1 MKTNDHNK
9 QLYRDMQEAPDKYSD
24 QEIEAMMD
32 DLDQVPD
39 VDEAWQQFE
48 SEEFF
53 AEQSGKAE
61 RRVKSEEF
69 ATALPTMRF
78 HSLLHKMA
86 ASFVGLLLVSGVAFA
101 AIHIVRQYQETE
113 VPQAADTMAEANS
126 SLFTLRSSLPADT
139 VTVKSGPVVFDNIPL
154 DSIVKDIA
162 TYHHLDLDLQ
172 NERQR
177 VDASAGMQASQLRF
191 YFVWNQEESLQE
203 VIEKLNMFEQ
213 VNLTVEDGK
222 LIIR

>member
-1 MKTNDHNK
+1 MKTNNDNK

-39 VDEAWQQFE
+39 VDKAWQQFE

-78 HSLLHKMA
+78 HSLLRKMA

-101 AIHIVRQYQETE
+101 AIHIVRQYQKPEA
-113 VPQAADTMAEANS
+113 PLAADTMAEANS
-126 SLFTLRSSLPADT
+126 SLFTLNSSLPADT
-139 VTVKSGPVVFDNIPL
+139 IVKPGPVVFDNVTL
-154 DSIVKDIA
+154 DSIVKVIA
-162 TYHHLDLDLQ
+162 AFHHLDMDLQ

-177 VDASAGMQASQLRF
+177 VGASAGMQASQLRF

-213 VNLTVEDGK
+213 VNLAVEDGK
-222 LIIR
+222 LMVR

>member
-1 MKTNDHNK
+1 MKTNNDNK

-24 QEIEAMMD
+24 QEIESMMD

-39 VDEAWQQFE
+39 VDKAWQQFE
-48 SEEFF
+48 SEEL
-53 AEQSGKAE
+53 
-61 RRVKSEEF
+61 RVKSEEF

-78 HSLLHKMA
+78 HSLFRKMA

-101 AIHIVRQYQETE
+101 AIHIVRQYQKPE
-113 VPQAADTMAEANS
+113 VPLAADTMAEANS
-126 SLFTLRSSLPADT
+126 SLFTLNSSLPADT
-139 VTVKSGPVVFDNIPL
+139 IVKPGSVVFDNVTL
-154 DSIVKDIA
+154 DSIVKVIA
-162 TYHHLDLDLQ
+162 AFHHLDMDLQ

-177 VDASAGMQASQLRF
+177 VGAPAGMQASQLRF

-213 VNLTVEDGK
+213 VNLAVEDGK
-222 LIIR
+222 LMVR

>member
-1 MKTNDHNK
+1 MKTNNDNK
-9 QLYRDMQEAPDKYSD
+9 QLYRDMEEAPDKYSD
-24 QEIEAMMD
+24 QEIESMMD

-39 VDEAWQQFE
+39 VDKAWQQFE

-78 HSLLHKMA
+78 HSLLRKMA

-101 AIHIVRQYQETE
+101 AIHIVRQYQKPE
-113 VPQAADTMAEANS
+113 VPLAADTMAEANS
-126 SLFTLRSSLPADT
+126 SLFTLNSSLPADT
-139 VTVKSGPVVFDNIPL
+139 IVKTEPVVFDNVTL
-154 DSIVKDIA
+154 DSIVKVIA
-162 TYHHLDLDLQ
+162 AFHHLDMDLQ

-177 VDASAGMQASQLRF
+177 VGASAGMQASQLRF

-213 VNLTVEDGK
+213 VNLAVEDGK
-222 LIIR
+222 LMVR

>member
-1 MKTNDHNK
+1 MKTNNDNK

-24 QEIEAMMD
+24 QEIESMMD

-39 VDEAWQQFE
+39 VDKAWQQFE

-78 HSLLHKMA
+78 HSLLRKMA

-101 AIHIVRQYQETE
+101 AIHIVRQYQKPEA
-113 VPQAADTMAEANS
+113 PLAADTMAEANS
-126 SLFTLRSSLPADT
+126 SLFTLNSSLPADT
-139 VTVKSGPVVFDNIPL
+139 IVKTEPVVFDNVTL
-154 DSIVKDIA
+154 DSIVKVIA
-162 TYHHLDLDLQ
+162 AFHHLDMDVQ

-177 VDASAGMQASQLRF
+177 VGASAGMQASQLRF

-213 VNLTVEDGK
+213 VNLAVEDGK
-222 LIIR
+222 LMVR

>member
-1 MKTNDHNK
+1 MKTNNDNK

-24 QEIEAMMD
+24 QEIESMMD

-39 VDEAWQQFE
+39 VDKAWQQFE

-78 HSLLHKMA
+78 HSLLRKMA

-101 AIHIVRQYQETE
+101 AIHIVRQYQKPEA
-113 VPQAADTMAEANS
+113 PLAADTMAEANS
-126 SLFTLRSSLPADT
+126 SLFTLNSSLPADT
-139 VTVKSGPVVFDNIPL
+139 IVKPGSVVFDNVTL
-154 DSIVKDIA
+154 DSIVKVIA
-162 TYHHLDLDLQ
+162 AFHHLDMDLQ

-177 VDASAGMQASQLRF
+177 VGAPAGMQASQLRF

-213 VNLTVEDGK
+213 VNLAVEDGK
-222 LIIR
+222 LMVR

>member
-1 MKTNDHNK
+1 MKPNDHNK

-78 HSLLHKMA
+78 HSLLRKMA

-101 AIHIVRQYQETE
+101 AIHIVRQYQKPEA
-113 VPQAADTMAEANS
+113 PLAADTMAEANS
-126 SLFTLRSSLPADT
+126 SLFTLNSSLPADT
-139 VTVKSGPVVFDNIPL
+139 IVKTEPVVFDNVTL
-154 DSIVKDIA
+154 DSIVKVIA
-162 TYHHLDLDLQ
+162 AFHHLDMDLQ

-177 VDASAGMQASQLRF
+177 VGASTGMQASQLRF

-213 VNLTVEDGK
+213 VNLAVEDGK
-222 LIIR
+222 LMVR

>member
-1 MKTNDHNK
+1 MKTNNDNK

-24 QEIEAMMD
+24 QEIESMMD

-39 VDEAWQQFE
+39 VDKAWQQFE

-78 HSLLHKMA
+78 HSLLRKMA

-101 AIHIVRQYQETE
+101 AIHIVRQYQKPEA
-113 VPQAADTMAEANS
+113 PLAADTMAEANS
-126 SLFTLRSSLPADT
+126 SLFTLNSSLPADT
-139 VTVKSGPVVFDNIPL
+139 IVKTEPVVFDNVTL
-154 DSIVKDIA
+154 DSIVKVIA
-162 TYHHLDLDLQ
+162 AFHHLDMDLQ

-177 VDASAGMQASQLRF
+177 VGASAGMQASQLRF

-213 VNLTVEDGK
+213 VNLAVEDGK
-222 LIIR
+222 LMVR

>member
-1 MKTNDHNK
+1 MKTNNDNK

-24 QEIEAMMD
+24 QEIESMMD

-39 VDEAWQQFE
+39 VDKAWQQFE

-78 HSLLHKMA
+78 HSLLRKMA

-101 AIHIVRQYQETE
+101 AIHIVRQYQKPEA
-113 VPQAADTMAEANS
+113 PLAADTMAEANS
-126 SLFTLRSSLPADT
+126 SLFTLNSSLPADT
-139 VTVKSGPVVFDNIPL
+139 IVKTEPVVFDNVTL
-154 DSIVKDIA
+154 DSIVKVIA
-162 TYHHLDLDLQ
+162 AFHHLDMDLQ

-177 VDASAGMQASQLRF
+177 VGASAGMQASQLRF

-213 VNLTVEDGK
+213 VNLAVEDGK
-222 LIIR
+222 LIVR

>member
-24 QEIEAMMD
+24 QEIESMMD

-39 VDEAWQQFE
+39 VDKAWQQFE
-48 SEEFF
+48 SEEL
-53 AEQSGKAE
+53 
-61 RRVKSEEF
+61 RVKSEEF

-78 HSLLHKMA
+78 HSLFRKMA

-101 AIHIVRQYQETE
+101 AIHIVRQYQKPE
-113 VPQAADTMAEANS
+113 VPLAADTMAEANS
-126 SLFTLRSSLPADT
+126 SLFTLNSSLPADT
-139 VTVKSGPVVFDNIPL
+139 IVKPGSVVFDNVTL
-154 DSIVKDIA
+154 DSIVKVIA
-162 TYHHLDLDLQ
+162 AFHHLDMDLQ

-177 VDASAGMQASQLRF
+177 VGAPAGMQASQLRF

-213 VNLTVEDGK
+213 VNLAVEDGK
-222 LIIR
+222 LMVR

>member
-1 MKTNDHNK
+1 MKTNNDNK

-24 QEIEAMMD
+24 QEIESMMD

-39 VDEAWQQFE
+39 VDKAWQQFE
-48 SEEFF
+48 SEEL
-53 AEQSGKAE
+53 
-61 RRVKSEEF
+61 RVKSEEF

-78 HSLLHKMA
+78 HSLLRKMA

-101 AIHIVRQYQETE
+101 AIHIVRQYQKPEA
-113 VPQAADTMAEANS
+113 PLAADTMAEANS
-126 SLFTLRSSLPADT
+126 SLFTLNSSLPADT
-139 VTVKSGPVVFDNIPL
+139 IVKTEPVVFDNVTL
-154 DSIVKDIA
+154 DSIVKVIA
-162 TYHHLDLDLQ
+162 AFHHLDMDLQ

-177 VDASAGMQASQLRF
+177 VGASAGMQASQLRF

-213 VNLTVEDGK
+213 VNLAVEDGK
-222 LIIR
+222 LMVR

>member
-1 MKTNDHNK
+1 MKPNDHNK

-24 QEIEAMMD
+24 QEIESMMD

-39 VDEAWQQFE
+39 VDKAWQQFE
-48 SEEFF
+48 SEEL
-53 AEQSGKAE
+53 
-61 RRVKSEEF
+61 RVKSEEF

-78 HSLLHKMA
+78 HSLFRKMA

-101 AIHIVRQYQETE
+101 AIHIVRQYQKPE
-113 VPQAADTMAEANS
+113 VPLAADTMAEANS
-126 SLFTLRSSLPADT
+126 SLFTLNSSLPADT
-139 VTVKSGPVVFDNIPL
+139 IVKPGSVVFDNVTL
-154 DSIVKDIA
+154 DSIVKVIA
-162 TYHHLDLDLQ
+162 AFHHLDMDLQ

-177 VDASAGMQASQLRF
+177 VGAPAGMQASQLRF

-213 VNLTVEDGK
+213 INLAVENGK
-222 LIIR
+222 LIVR

>member
-78 HSLLHKMA
+78 HSLLRKMA

-101 AIHIVRQYQETE
+101 AIHIVRQYQKPEA
-113 VPQAADTMAEANS
+113 PLAADTMAEANS
-126 SLFTLRSSLPADT
+126 SLFTLNSSLPADT

-154 DSIVKDIA
+154 DSIAKDIA
-162 TYHHLDLDLQ
+162 TYHHLDMDFQ
-172 NERQR
+172 NN
-177 VDASAGMQASQLRF
+177 QASQLRF

-213 VNLTVEDGK
+213 VNLAVEDGK
-222 LIIR
+222 LMVR

>member
-1 MKTNDHNK
+1 MKPNDHNK

-78 HSLLHKMA
+78 HSLLRKMA

-113 VPQAADTMAEANS
+113 VPQAAGTMAKANS
-126 SLFTLRSSLPADT
+126 SLFTLNSSLPTDT
-139 VTVKSGPVVFDNIPL
+139 IVKSGSVVFDNVTL
-154 DSIVKDIA
+154 DSIAKDIA
-162 TYHHLDLDLQ
+162 TYHHLDMDFQ
-172 NERQR
+172 NN
-177 VDASAGMQASQLRF
+177 QASQLRF

-213 VNLTVEDGK
+213 INLAVENGK
-222 LIIR
+222 LIVR